1 MADVSYQ
8 KVIGTIQNTR
18 RGESCC
24 AQVVSLRTE
33 TGTVNVIVSG
43 DTEVIDRVRLQRGM
57 RIAAFYD
64 ANLPAPAIYPPQYR
78 AELVTSLRRNQQVT
92 LNFFDDNLVAEDN
105 SLKLN
110 LAPTTNVETRNGQRY
125 RCSPGNAELLVYYTA
140 TTFSLP
146 PQTSPQRII
155 VMCPVE

>member
-8 KVIGTIQNTR
+8 KVIGTIQNIR

-110 LAPTTNVETRNGQRY
+110 LAPTTNVETSN
-125 RCSPGNAELLVYYTA
+125 
-140 TTFSLP
+140 
-146 PQTSPQRII
+146 
-155 VMCPVE
+155 